1 LLQSAMSEG
10 ARSESGSTGV
20 AAAGLLREAVLGGP
34 GAAVAS
40 GLRAGVLGWLAGG
53 EAVRAALAREGH
65 VDARR
70 RVLTGE
76 VTVAAVLGLC
86 LFSGEGYD
94 SVLARVVPAVAPGA
108 AVPTASALSQARAR
122 LSGQPLKALFEA
134 TADRQATEAPAL
146 GCTAFGLELTA
157 FDGTVFDLAATEEV
171 ATQFAVPSGGRYP
184 QARLVTLA
192 CCGTR
197 RLRAAALGSYATS
210 EQELVEQLLPALGAG
225 TLNLADRNFFSMAR
239 WVRAAA
245 TGAELAW
252 RVKNGARSLP
262 ARTTAVLPDG
272 SSLLRLRESDSML
285 SRRRAE
291 AGDRSLPRLP
301 DTAARLVEFDVLV
314 TDEAGQTRRSRFR
327 VLTTLT
333 DHRAYPAR
341 QIAAVY
347 AERWQVEL
355 AYYRI
360 KVTLRGPGTVL
371 RGQTPALARQEV
383 WGLLVVYNALCDLAT
398 RAAVGLGVDP
408 DEISFV
414 AVLRRTRAHLDADTH
429 HRHSTPPGTDAV
441 EALTLAIA
449 AHPRNRTG
457 RQRTSPRTASQRH
470 TERTRK
476 VSYTINIVTSN
487 LPKAT

>member
-1 LLQSAMSEG
+1 
-10 ARSESGSTGV
+10 
-20 AAAGLLREAVLGGP
+20 
-34 GAAVAS
+34 
-40 GLRAGVLGWLAGG
+40 
-53 EAVRAALAREGH
+53 
-65 VDARR
+65 
-70 RVLTGE
+70 
-76 VTVAAVLGLC
+76 
-86 LFSGEGYD
+86 
-94 SVLARVVPAVAPGA
+94 
-108 AVPTASALSQARAR
+108 
-122 LSGQPLKALFEA
+122 
-134 TADRQATEAPAL
+134 
-146 GCTAFGLELTA
+146 
-157 FDGTVFDLAATEEV
+157 
-171 ATQFAVPSGGRYP
+171 
-184 QARLVTLA
+184 
-192 CCGTR
+192 
-197 RLRAAALGSYATS
+197 
-210 EQELVEQLLPALGAG
+210 
-225 TLNLADRNFFSMAR
+225 MAR

-314 TDEAGQTRRSRFR
+314 TDEAGQTRRSR